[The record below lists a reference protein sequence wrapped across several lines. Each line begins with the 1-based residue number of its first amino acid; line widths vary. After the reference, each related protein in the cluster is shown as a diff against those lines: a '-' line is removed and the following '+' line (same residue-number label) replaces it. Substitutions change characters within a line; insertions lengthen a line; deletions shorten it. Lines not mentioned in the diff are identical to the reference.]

1 MHGPLP
7 ASLTD
12 SVFAGGSASG
22 AASETALPELAAV
35 PWRRRV
41 SSASLRTR
49 GRAWT
54 WFTVAY
60 VVQWFLV
67 AALLLALEP
76 LSAPVA
82 AIGLAMAWIVPNL
95 YAARGATTLRAK
107 GPRHEHAEPTA
118 QGFLGDLLGH
128 EARDLHRATGL
139 AVEPGRLGTWVVG
152 EGGAALVTDEGR
164 RVHCFCVRT
173 TDPELPPSDR
183 IAHLLLALRT
193 DEEGF
198 ATVANHA
205 FAGAPW
211 RLARRLDRRARP
223 ALRAA
228 VERT

>member
-1 MHGPLP
+1 MAVAEPL
-7 ASLTD
+7 
-12 SVFAGGSASG
+12 SG
-22 AASETALPELAAV
+22 AASPQALPELASV
-35 PWRRRV
+35 PWRRRA
-41 SSASLRTR
+41 SAQGLRTR

-54 WFTVAY
+54 AFTAAY

-82 AIGLAMAWIVPNL
+82 AIGIAMAWIVPNL
-95 YAARGATTLRAK
+95 YAARGATTLRPK
-107 GPRHEHAEPTA
+107 GARHERAEPVA
-118 QGFLGDLLGH
+118 QGLLGDLLGH
-128 EARDLHRATGL
+128 EARELHRQTGL
-139 AVEPGRLGTWVVG
+139 AVEPGRLGIWVIG
-152 EGGAALVTDEGR
+152 EGGAALVTDGGR

-173 TDPELPPSDR
+173 TDPDLPPSDR

-211 RLARRLDRRARP
+211 RLSRRLDRRMRP
-223 ALRAA
+223 ALAA
-228 VERT
+228 ARRG

>member
-1 MHGPLP
+1 LP
-7 ASLTD
+7 
-12 SVFAGGSASG
+12 
-22 AASETALPELAAV
+22 AASETPAALPELAAV
-35 PWRRRV
+35 PWRRRA
-41 SSASLRTR
+41 SAAGLRSR
-49 GRAWT
+49 GRLWT

-60 VVQWFLV
+60 VVQWMVV
-67 AALLLALEP
+67 AGVLLALEP
-76 LSAPVA
+76 MSAPVA
-82 AIGLAMAWIVPNL
+82 GIGLLMAWIVPEL
-95 YAARGATTLRAK
+95 YAARGATTLRPK
-107 GPRHEHAEPTA
+107 GARHGAVEPVA

-128 EARDLHRATGL
+128 EARELHAETGL
-139 AVEPGRLGTWVVG
+139 AVEPGHLGAWVIG

-211 RLARRLDRRARP
+211 RLSRRIDKRMRPALAAARRLAAAP
-223 ALRAA
+223 AG
-228 VERT
+228 